1 MIRVTPLFLALTL
14 LLLVPGLSSYLAQAD
29 TAHTHLECADDGLPL
44 GTYAK
49 NHECL
54 HEAYQA
60 LMASDAFG
68 SQATE
73 GAHQVA
79 ELGTK
84 EGLSEKLKDGYNKV
98 FSTLACHCSTGQC
111 RPTQPF
117 RVHNG
122 RYEGLVDG
130 VWVDIPPEALKRV
143 DLNNVSQEI
152 IASMLMI
159 STAHICAVPMY
170 GPMGPI
176 PGKFKVE
183 CAWELTSS

>member
-14 LLLVPGLSSYLAQAD
+14 LLLVPGSGSYLAQAD
-29 TAHTHLECADDGLPL
+29 TTHTHSECVDDGLPL

-49 NHECL
+49 NHDCL

-60 LMASDAFG
+60 LMGSNAFG
-68 SQATE
+68 GEVASR
-73 GAHQVA
+73 QVA

-84 EGLSEKLKDGYNKV
+84 EGLSESLKDGYNKV

-122 RYEGLVDG
+122 HYEGLVDG
-130 VWVDIPPEALKRV
+130 VWTEIPPEALKRV
-143 DLNNVSQEI
+143 DLKNVSREI
-152 IASMLMI
+152 IATMLMV
-159 STAHICAVPMY
+159 STAHICAVPLY
-170 GPMGPI
+170 GPQGPI